1 MNDSSLIV
9 PIIVIAILTTLTYYR
24 GRKKNRWISAWISR
38 ETEEALRPAD
48 TNYVNF
54 GGVIGYNFVYKMN
67 KPFREAK
74 GTFTLLPRHSL
85 FFIPVSY
92 LFLTRHDRFYL
103 HLYTDGRLA
112 GEGHIIARP
121 YFPKAARMITGIGE
135 LQRGD
140 ADCDGKRYVLL
151 WKGKGMEENLR
162 RLLSKLENPGLLLHF
177 CCYADNKTF
186 FLFVKPLRLKLGA
199 LLKSYVPELKP
210 FFIKGGYSD
219 ESGSSEE
226 N

>member
-1 MNDSSLIV
+1 MNNSFIV
-9 PIIVIAILTTLTYYR
+9 PLLAVALLTTLTYYF

-38 ETEEALRPAD
+38 EAEEALKPAD

-85 FFIPVSY
+85 FFIPVSF
-92 LFLTRHDRFYL
+92 LFLTRHDRYFL

-112 GEGHIIARP
+112 GEGHIIARS
-121 YFPKAARMITGIGE
+121 YFSRAARMITGIDE

-140 ADCDGKRYVLL
+140 ADCGGKRYILL
-151 WKGKGMEENLR
+151 WKGKDMEESLR
-162 RLLSKLENPGLLLHF
+162 RLLSRLENPELLLHF
-177 CCYADNKTF
+177 CCYAENKTF
-186 FLFVKPLRLKLGA
+186 FLFVKPLRLKLGE
-199 LLKSYVPELKP
+199 LLRSYVPELKP
-210 FFIKGGYSD
+210 FFIKGGFSD
-219 ESGSSEE
+219 ESGSSEK